1 MELPSSFSDCRPG
14 SQGTPTLT
22 AVLRRNIVECELD
35 DNFLLGLETQ
45 VIQASNV
52 IPSEIAVR
60 DGTEPEAEILTHP
73 AQVCGTKYRCSRTA
87 YTVQACTVKLT

>member
-1 MELPSSFSDCRPG
+1 
-14 SQGTPTLT
+14 LT

-35 DNFLLGLETQ
+35 DNFLLGLETLL
-45 VIQASNV
+45 IQTSSV
-52 IPSEIAVR
+52 VSSEIPVR

-73 AQVCGTKYRCSRTA
+73 AQVCGTKYRCSRAA